1 MIITNEI
8 KERTASAMIADMT
21 ARGFGSQTTYARF
34 IGGQLSTALD
44 TGALS
49 GIFSPDGRS
58 AIADAAWM
66 KLARHFGTLASGCWN
81 KADTGT
87 FLTVTTAL
95 DVCQR
100 YGIWQVLCDN
110 AGIGKSYA
118 ARYYAERNGQSVIYI
133 DCSQCPSKSEFI
145 RELACRLG
153 VEQTGT
159 YNRLWREATDALL
172 LIDRPLLILDE
183 FGDVPDSVITLLK
196 SLYNKA
202 DMGDYMALGLY
213 MIGADNLKQRLIT
226 GRKRRRQSYAEFWS
240 RFDNNITS
248 LNFDSKSDIY
258 IRQLRG
264 EVEMIVDA
272 NLPAPMATN
281 REEII
286 CKTLKTAGSR
296 AVRKNINIQ
305 AVINRIS
312 S

>member
-1 MIITNEI
+1 MTISTQI
-8 KERTASAMIADMT
+8 KEHTVSAMLADMT

-34 IGGQLSTALD
+34 IERQLSIPFDKA
-44 TGALS
+44 A
-49 GIFSPDGRS
+49 FSQIKRPAGHC
-58 AIADAAWM
+58 AIKDSSWM
-66 KLARHFGTLASGCWN
+66 KLARHFGTLTGCRWN

-95 DVCQR
+95 DVCQN

-110 AGIGKSYA
+110 AGIGKTYA
-118 ARYYAERNGQSVIYI
+118 AKYYTEQNKQTVIYI
-133 DCSQCPSKSEFI
+133 DCSQCLSKSDFI
-145 RELACRLG
+145 LELARQLG
-153 VEQTGT
+153 IEHTGT
-159 YNRLWREATDALL
+159 YNRLWRESTDELL
-172 LIDRPLLILDE
+172 LLERPLLILDE

-213 MIGADNLKQRLIT
+213 MIGADNLKKRLIT

-248 LNFDSKSDIY
+248 LNFSSKPNEYTD
-258 IRQLRG
+258 QLRH
-264 EVEMIVDA
+264 EVAMIVDA
-272 NLPAPMATN
+272 NLPATMAAS

-286 CKTLKTAGSR
+286 SKTLKTSGSR

-305 AVINRIS
+305 AAINKITS
-312 S
+312 